1 MNTVGSLLKKK
12 EDLLPELM
20 KNYENRVK
28 EEKELKQKYD
38 GSEKELND
46 FQNRLNE
53 CNTEQLGKDY
63 HSLTRREKLLSDI
76 MTDIEKINGERTAL
90 NVETATLKTFR
101 KEIDESVQKLKD
113 LESPLA
119 DAKTKV
125 EECGEIYS
133 RLEISMKDMVKDLRL
148 SLKKGDVCPVCG
160 SIVEETLSDNKF
172 ALILEPA
179 REAKLRAEKQYVSLK
194 SDYDAL
200 KKIKS
205 DTGAKIRDL
214 EKKIET
220 RERNIAKKRTSL
232 DVLTRDAGL
241 VEEEPEG
248 KTLEEISEKCSAE
261 RISVSEK
268 MFEIRN
274 KQIYADSILKEISSM
289 QKGLSELRQKFTEA
303 KDSSVKARSALS
315 LQNSEI
321 KIYQDNK
328 TKLKEKLDIFM
339 ALNPDI
345 DRKRLD
351 SLSLLDGKEMQNRKK
366 RMMDFLRNIRE
377 TA

>member
-1 MNTVGSLLKKK
+1 M
-12 EDLLPELM
+12 
-20 KNYENRVK
+20 
-28 EEKELKQKYD
+28 
-38 GSEKELND
+38 
-46 FQNRLNE
+46 
-53 CNTEQLGKDY
+53 
-63 HSLTRREKLLSDI
+63 
-76 MTDIEKINGERTAL
+76 
-90 NVETATLKTFR
+90 
-101 KEIDESVQKLKD
+101 
-113 LESPLA
+113 
-119 DAKTKV
+119 
-125 EECGEIYS
+125 
-133 RLEISMKDMVKDLRL
+133 
-148 SLKKGDVCPVCG
+148 
-160 SIVEETLSDNKF
+160 
-172 ALILEPA
+172 
-179 REAKLRAEKQYVSLK
+179 
-194 SDYDAL
+194 
-200 KKIKS
+200 
-205 DTGAKIRDL
+205 
-214 EKKIET
+214 
-220 RERNIAKKRTSL
+220 
-232 DVLTRDAGL
+232 TRDAGL

-351 SLSLLDGKEMQNRKK
+351 SLSLLDRKEMQNRKK